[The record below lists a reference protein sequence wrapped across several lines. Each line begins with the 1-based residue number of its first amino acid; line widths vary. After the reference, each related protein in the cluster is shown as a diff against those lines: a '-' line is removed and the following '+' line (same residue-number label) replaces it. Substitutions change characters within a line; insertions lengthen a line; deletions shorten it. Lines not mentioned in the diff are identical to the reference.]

1 MAGWKWQGVFLNREH
16 RVHGEEGP
24 GTLRIREHTSDAMF
38 FRLRARLWLA
48 RCANGEPVLRGQSLG
63 EASEKAA

>member
-1 MAGWKWQGVFLNREH
+1 MEMAGRLLNT
-16 RVHGEEGP
+16 EGTEYTEKR
-24 GTLRIREHTSDAMF
+24 GQALSIREHTSAAMF
-38 FRLRARLWLA
+38 FRLRARMRLG